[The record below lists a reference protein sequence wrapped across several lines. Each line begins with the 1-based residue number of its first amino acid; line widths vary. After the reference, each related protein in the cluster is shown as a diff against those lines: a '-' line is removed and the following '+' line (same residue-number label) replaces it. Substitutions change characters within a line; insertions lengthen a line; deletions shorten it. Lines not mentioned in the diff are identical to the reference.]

1 MKGKQ
6 GKAIGEGGC
15 LAFLIVKWVVVTG
28 RPSVLFQSTSWVRS
42 SKCVLQSEC
51 APIIIVGCCGV
62 CKVMD
67 INIASAQWASGWVRS
82 LALIPL
88 PLRSMW
94 ECSYSYHWQSMQW
107 FIIWLTGNRMK
118 QIPFLPCDPIQ
129 SIRISIH
136 FFRTNRIIWEP
147 IIWERTNH
155 YSLTYPYIHPCITPG
170 VDQVQWGARWSPS
183 LDWYSGAAILTDTG
197 NNEWNTLPIHSRS
210 RYI

>member
-129 SIRISIH
+129 SIRISIYL
-136 FFRTNRIIWEP
+136 FRTNRIIWEP

-155 YSLTYPYIHPCITPG
+155 YSLTYPYIHPCITRASIRFNE
-170 VDQVQWGARWSPS
+170 VQG
-183 LDWYSGAAILTDTG
+183 G
-197 NNEWNTLPIHSRS
+197 HHH
-210 RYI
+210 